1 MSPGVQPDLE
11 DVLEAFMLDAEE
23 QGALARYLGDYPQ
36 YKAELVDLAHQMGHA
51 EPDELPPLGDQCK
64 AVIRKGWETLS
75 AAWPTTDRN
84 LFVSLSPADYGRVA
98 KELSIPLQVLA
109 AIRDGRA
116 RLESIPAGFMR
127 RLAAALHGS
136 VEELG
141 ASFGNELAA
150 ARSYKSEQRPETSA
164 PVSFEQ
170 LLIAAR
176 VPEAERE
183 RLLADDQ

>member
-1 MSPGVQPDLE
+1 MSPGVRPELE
-11 DVLEAFMLDAEE
+11 DVLEAFMLDADET
-23 QGALARYLGDYPQ
+23 GALARYLGDYPQ
-36 YKAELVDLAHQMGHA
+36 YKAELIDLAHQMGST
-51 EPDELPPLGDQCK
+51 EPDELPPMGDPCQ

-75 AAWPTTDRN
+75 AAWPGIERN

-109 AIRDGRA
+109 AIRDGRVL
-116 RLESIPAGFMR
+116 LESIPAAFMR
-127 RLAAALHGS
+127 RLAASLNGS
-136 VEELG
+136 LEQLR
-141 ASFGNELAA
+141 ASFGGELAA

-176 VPEAERE
+176 VPEVERE